1 MTADLPA
8 TLESLNAGGINHIG
22 QYITFHIDNELY
34 GVNILCIEEI
44 ITPRR
49 FTHIPRTPAYF
60 LGIINLRGEVISIID
75 IRKRFGK
82 EPLKGDNPQS
92 RIVVIS
98 VKGLKLGLLVDA
110 IESIIKV
117 ESAQVQHSNK
127 IISGDKQQYID
138 GTVKISDDQILL
150 LLAHDK
156 IIEEEDFNV
165 HIEIPTGAGEV
176 LKEEGA
182 AEEVSPELFLVGFTI
197 GNENFALESLMVE
210 EIIVRPEVTP
220 IPEMT
225 KHMEGIFHLRES
237 AIPLIRLGDK
247 LNIKDQNRTEK
258 SPVIIINVFDV
269 KVGLVVDN
277 ITEVYLVKENEV
289 VDPPITLNTEQ
300 LEQLKG
306 VIKLERDN
314 KQQLIMLL
322 ELEKLFSADEQE
334 TLKEV
339 DEQNTKIVEEENK
352 EIEEPILEFSLN
364 GEIYAIPV
372 SLSNEIILLRE
383 IVPVPKSPT
392 YIYGVINLRGEVISI
407 VNLPLLV
414 GNKKYEFTQHTRI
427 LIVDPGGEKAG
438 LIVEKVEGIRKV
450 YMSGFQKPSSLLTRR
465 GNVFIKGMTQDDE
478 VGGIVVLMD
487 LQKTLEQSQSEE
499 VEEIPE
505 DGIYDIQEELRKLDL
520 EEASLFGA
528 RK

>member
-1 MTADLPA
+1 MAADLPA
-8 TLESLNAGGINHIG
+8 TLESLNAGGINQIG

-82 EPLKGDNPQS
+82 EPLTAENPQA

-98 VKGLKLGLLVDA
+98 VKGLKLGLLVDE

-138 GTVKISDDQILL
+138 GTVKIADDQILL

-156 IIEEEDFNV
+156 IIEEEDFN
-165 HIEIPTGAGEV
+165 IQLDLAAGAGDI
-176 LKEEGA
+176 LKEDVTQ
-182 AEEVSPELFLVGFTI
+182 EEVSPELFLVGFSI
-197 GNENFALESLMVE
+197 GQENFALESLMVE
-210 EIIVRPEVTP
+210 EIIMKPEVTP

-225 KHMEGIFHLRES
+225 AYMEGIFHLRES

-247 LNIKDQNRTEK
+247 LSINDQKPTEK
-258 SPVIIINVFDV
+258 SPVIIINVYDV
-269 KVGLVVDN
+269 KVGLLVDN

-289 VDPPITLNTEQ
+289 VDPPITLNTDQ

-306 VIKLERDN
+306 VIKLERDK

-322 ELEKLFSADEQE
+322 ELEKLFNAEEQE
-334 TLKEV
+334 TLKEI
-339 DEQNTKIVEEENK
+339 DEQNTKVTEEENK
-352 EIEEPILEFSLN
+352 EVPEPILEFTLN

-392 YIYGVINLRGEVISI
+392 YVYGVINLRGEVISI

-450 YMSGFQKPSSLLTRR
+450 FMSSFQEPSSLLTRR
-465 GNVFIKGMTQDDE
+465 GNVFIKGMSQDDE
-478 VGGIVVLMD
+478 VGAIVVLMD
-487 LQKTLEQSQSEE
+487 LKKTLEQSQSEE
-499 VEEIPE
+499 AEEIPE
-505 DGIYDIQEELRKLDL
+505 DGIYDIQEELRKLDQ
-520 EEASLFGA
+520 EEAGIFGA
-528 RK
+528 GK